1 MNNKFFF
8 KLSTGESWDDW
19 NWSDGS
25 TDDWQDF
32 NQYWITDEP
41 GIISIRTSEK
51 PIRYTSFG
59 HCRTLLLF
67 TTLHQMVHPERN
79 I

>member
-59 HCRTLLLF
+59 HCRTLLLA
-67 TTLHQMVHPERN
+67 TTAHQMGYPE
-79 I
+79 